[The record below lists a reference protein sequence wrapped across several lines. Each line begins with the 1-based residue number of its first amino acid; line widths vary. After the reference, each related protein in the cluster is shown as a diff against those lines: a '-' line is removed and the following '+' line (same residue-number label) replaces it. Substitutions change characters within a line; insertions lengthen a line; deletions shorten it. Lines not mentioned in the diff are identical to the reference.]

1 MLYGKIAGREY
12 HLSLGEGERKKERKK
27 ESEAEGAA
35 DRVHPCAGGGRSEAK
50 RSGGYRWW
58 GKRAR
63 ERARVKRKS
72 EKGWEEGCWGRSDES
87 TGPTALP
94 DCVVDSNRLG
104 GERRT
109 RRLAGQGRR

>member
-1 MLYGKIAGREY
+1 M
-12 HLSLGEGERKKERKK
+12 
-27 ESEAEGAA
+27 GA
-35 DRVHPCAGGGRSEAK
+35 AGGGGSSE
-50 RSGGYRWW
+50 
-58 GKRAR
+58 RAR

>member
-58 GKRAR
+58 GKQRAS
-63 ERARVKRKS
+63 ERAS
-72 EKGWEEGCWGRSDES
+72 ESEAEE
-87 TGPTALP
+87 
-94 DCVVDSNRLG
+94 
-104 GERRT
+104 
-109 RRLAGQGRR
+109 